1 MTFHKFHRV
10 FQAWQVWFG
19 SKPDWFELKEKP
31 NPLKRLINK
40 QFTII
45 DKQSQAI
52 NAWLVAS
59 LKNIAGK
66 IPNSNSLIGAWP
78 TGMVQ
83 A

>member
-1 MTFHKFHRV
+1 MTFHKFHQV

-19 SKPDWFELKEKP
+19 SKPDGFELKEKP

-52 NAWLVAS
+52 GL
-59 LKNIAGK
+59 
-66 IPNSNSLIGAWP
+66 
-78 TGMVQ
+78 
-83 A
+83 